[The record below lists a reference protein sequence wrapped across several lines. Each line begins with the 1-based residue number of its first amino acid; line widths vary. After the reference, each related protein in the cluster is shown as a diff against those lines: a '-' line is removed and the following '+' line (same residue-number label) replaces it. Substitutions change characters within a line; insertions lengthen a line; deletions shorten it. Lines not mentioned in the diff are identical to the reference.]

1 MKNIDLVK
9 WAKYMLA
16 LAIVWLF
23 LVGGTFKAFFQE
35 FYNGILKVND
45 AGAFSDFFSGA
56 VTPFLTLAAF
66 FLLLESY
73 NLQKEELKLTR
84 QEMTKSAEALEQQ
97 RQIMEEERKLAKKKS
112 DLETFIV
119 LHNSLMHKTEVITCE
134 SVADFYKMPNHIH
147 IKAAPEVRKYNIHG
161 YGEFLR
167 KLIFDVLDSQP
178 LVNLKGFDLTNGT
191 GRKELEKIV
200 TNYKTNLFTFFT
212 GIVQLIKFIE
222 STDDED
228 NKKIMFNIL
237 KSSFTFPE
245 CVVLNL
251 YVSDYI
257 LGEIVTPYD
266 NRFFIKQYIDKIVP
280 TSFLR

>member
-1 MKNIDLVK
+1 MKNIDLVRY
-9 WAKYMLA
+9 AKILIIFAFCMPIFI
-16 LAIVWLF
+16 AILFRLHYVDFLNNWLR
-23 LVGGTFKAFFQE
+23 VQ
-35 FYNGILKVND
+35 D
-45 AGAFSDFFSGA
+45 AGAASDFFSGA
-56 VTPFLTLAAF
+56 VTPILTLAAF

-161 YGEFLR
+161 YGEFLC